1 MTAVAYAFVVTGVTL
16 MALSG
21 LGVLRLPDVL
31 ARLQAG
37 TKAASLGLACVFA
50 GAALLEPSVSAVV
63 KLALSMLF
71 VFATAPVAGHVIGR
85 AAYEAGVP
93 LWADTWADEAL
104 IEMDEDAGAA
114 GSTGAAGNGDAAAS
128 GGANGGG
135 GGTS

>member
-1 MTAVAYAFVVTGVTL
+1 VTAVAHAFVVTGAIL

-71 VFATAPVAGHVIGR
+71 VFTTAPVAGHVIGR

-93 LWADTWADEAL
+93 LWADTWIDEAL
-104 IEMDEDAGAA
+104 FEMDEDAG
-114 GSTGAAGNGDAAAS
+114 GHGNTHQDGD
-128 GGANGGG
+128 GGADGAP
-135 GGTS
+135 

>member
-1 MTAVAYAFVVTGVTL
+1 MTAVAYVFVVTGAIL

-50 GAALLEPSVSAVV
+50 GAALLEPSVSAVI
-63 KLALSMLF
+63 KLVLSMLF
-71 VFATAPVAGHVIGR
+71 VFTTAPVAGHVIGR

-93 LWADTWADEAL
+93 LWEDTWVDEAL
-104 IEMDEDAGAA
+104 VEMDEDAGE
-114 GSTGAAGNGDAAAS
+114 GA
-128 GGANGGG
+128 

>member
-1 MTAVAYAFVVTGVTL
+1 MTAVAYAFVVTGAIL

-50 GAALLEPSVSAVV
+50 GAALLEPSGAAAV

-71 VFATAPVAGHVIGR
+71 VFTTAPVAGHVIGR

-93 LWADTWADEAL
+93 LWEDTWVDEARV
-104 IEMDEDAGAA
+104 EMGEDAGEGGGEDA
-114 GSTGAAGNGDAAAS
+114 GEG
-128 GGANGGG
+128 GGADGDTDGA
-135 GGTS
+135 S

>member
-1 MTAVAYAFVVTGVTL
+1 VTAVAYALVVTGAIL

-63 KLALSMLF
+63 KLVLSMLF
-71 VFATAPVAGHVIGR
+71 VFTTAPVAGHVIGR

-93 LWADTWADEAL
+93 LWEDTWVDEAL
-104 IEMDEDAGAA
+104 VEMGEDAGK
-114 GSTGAAGNGDAAAS
+114 GTGGDAGEDGHADAD
-128 GGANGGG
+128 GGR
-135 GGTS
+135 SS